1 MVGQWLVT
9 EPASKNARTRTE
21 SSLLIRQLTGKKQAF
36 GFIFAHFLDSYLY
49 SFSSEKSLLIF
60 SKFPIRDNREKTGK
74 ISAAV
79 GNNLPVTFFILFLR
93 LCS

>member
-9 EPASKNARTRTE
+9 VLASKNAQTRTE

-36 GFIFAHFLDSYLY
+36 GFVFAHFLDSYLY

-74 ISAAV
+74 IVASV
-79 GNNLPVTFFILFLR
+79 GNTLPVLVLSFLR
-93 LCS
+93 FCS